1 MILTALLALWTLAA
15 CATGDAGSGAQGE
28 AGAQAVSSNDCF
40 RSADARGF
48 NVIDDTHIGLSVG
61 ANRDYVLTT
70 MWNARDLDWTQAIGI
85 RSSTGRICVGNGLG
99 VELIG
104 GDPRRTYP
112 VVSIARAPE
121 EEPAAQGS

>member
-1 MILTALLALWTLAA
+1 MRMILTALLALWTLAA
-15 CATGDAGSGAQGE
+15 CATSE
-28 AGAQAVSSNDCF
+28 ADGGAQAVSSNDCF

-48 NVIDDTHIGLSVG
+48 NVIDNTHIGLSVG

-70 MWNARDLDWTQAIGI
+70 MWNARDLDWTQRIGI
-85 RSSTGRICVGNGLG
+85 RSATGRICVGNGLG

-104 GDPRRTYP
+104 GDPHRTYP
-112 VVSIARAPE
+112 VVSIERAPD